1 MSKKKLEHALPPHC
15 WPWRWLAALEPLLCP
30 PASGRGTGGES
41 QLPWDPRALF
51 FSYVVYRFSG
61 TLKEPAFSP
70 RAAIDFSALL
80 TFLGTEDWPRRPG
93 IRLTGLPWSGEV
105 HLPR

>member
-1 MSKKKLEHALPPHC
+1 MSQKKLEHALPRHAGPGAGWRH
-15 WPWRWLAALEPLLCP
+15 WSPSSAPRPWE
-30 PASGRGTGGES
+30 GDGGES

-51 FSYVVYRFSG
+51 FSSVVYRFSG

-80 TFLGTEDWPRRPG
+80 TFLGTEDWLRRPG
-93 IRLTGLPWSGEV
+93 IHLTGLPWSGEV